1 MNRSVLL
8 RTACA
13 AALVAAAG
21 LAGCQAMGGS
31 SGQQLFQASLT
42 GAQEVPPVTTGGS
55 GSADLR
61 YNPSTQML
69 SWSVTHSGLSGPVTA
84 AHIHGPAPAGQ
95 NAGVAIPFTNVGSP
109 TITGEA
115 KLTPQQ
121 LAQLVG
127 GQMYVNLHTAA
138 NPNGEIRGQIRS
150 K

>member
-1 MNRSVLL
+1 MQRSVLL

-21 LAGCQAMGGS
+21 LAGCQHMGGS
-31 SGQQLFQASLT
+31 SGQQLFQATLSGT
-42 GAQEVPPVTTGGS
+42 QEVPPVSTPATGN
-55 GSADLR
+55 ADLR
-61 YNPSTQML
+61 YNPSTQSL
-69 SWSVTHSGLSGPVTA
+69 TWSVSHSGLSGPVTA
-84 AHIHGPAPAGQ
+84 AHIHGPAAAGQ
-95 NAGVAIPFTNVGSP
+95 NAGVVIPFTNVGAS

-127 GQMYVNLHTAA
+127 GQWYVNLHTAA
-138 NPNGEIRGQIRS
+138 NPGGEIRGQLRP